1 MCIKMYDDVVF
12 RKRTIREII
21 DILNNCSKY
30 IELAEDLGVN
40 NDYEELK
47 KIRGYLS
54 YYDIDDMIDYL
65 WGKIGD

>member
-1 MCIKMYDDVVF
+1 MENVEL

-21 DILNNCSKY
+21 DILRNCSKY

-40 NDYEELK
+40 NDYEELRK
-47 KIRGYLS
+47 LRGYLS

>member
-1 MCIKMYDDVVF
+1 MYDDVVF

>member
-1 MCIKMYDDVVF
+1 MENVEL

-21 DILNNCSKY
+21 DILRNCSKY

-40 NDYEELK
+40 NDYEELRK
-47 KIRGYLS
+47 LRGYLS
-54 YYDIDDMIDYL
+54 YYDIDDMVDYL

>member
-1 MCIKMYDDVVF
+1 MESVEL

-21 DILNNCSKY
+21 DILRNCSKY

-40 NDYEELK
+40 NDYEELRK
-47 KIRGYLS
+47 LRGYLS
-54 YYDIDDMIDYL
+54 YYDIDDMVDYL

>member
-1 MCIKMYDDVVF
+1 MENVEL

-21 DILNNCSKY
+21 DILGNCSKY

-40 NDYEELK
+40 NDYEELR
-47 KIRGYLS
+47 KIRTYIN
-54 YYDIDDMIDYL
+54 YYDIDDMVDYL

>member
-1 MCIKMYDDVVF
+1 MYDDVVF

-30 IELAEDLGVN
+30 VELAEDLGVN

>member
-1 MCIKMYDDVVF
+1 MYDDVIF

-21 DILNNCSKY
+21 DILRNCSKY

-40 NDYEELK
+40 NDYEELRK
-47 KIRGYLS
+47 LRGYLS
-54 YYDIDDMIDYL
+54 YYDIDDMVDYL